1 MWAKIAGKGGKG
13 GRIQP
18 PILLNFSI
26 HLRSQ
31 HCALSSAVGLLG
43 HHFFALPLLFIWG
56 QTYLE
61 STFHP
66 GELNAYLVFIQILY
80 CSFSLLQ
87 IQISTKLLLCLVIA
101 SSLICLDL
109 SCLCSGSIIS
119 PFFFLSGICELLTCE
134 LYELQFVFPF
144 CHTTVELYKYKT
156 RMWWIV

>member
-1 MWAKIAGKGGKG
+1 MNSVTYKNEGMWAKIAGKGGKG

-119 PFFFLSGICELLTCE
+119 PFFFPFWNMWAINMWIIWTPICLSFLS
-134 LYELQFVFPF
+134 YYSRAV
-144 CHTTVELYKYKT
+144 
-156 RMWWIV
+156 